1 MVKFVIFIAAI
12 VLSICSLFIG
22 YQLGQQNPDQNFLS
36 LLSSSPSQLISP
48 LTSTPEPT
56 PKPLPLNQYS
66 IPNLKEY
73 PFESSEI
80 IITQV
85 VEEQETF
92 NTYLFSYQ
100 TMGKTMTGATN
111 IPQEC
116 IEKPSCPVVV
126 LVRGYATPEQ
136 YSPGF
141 GTRNAAA
148 VFANNGYITLAPD
161 FFGFANS
168 DPEPEDSWEARFIKP
183 ISVIELIHSIK
194 DNPNL
199 QISPSIASSIED
211 PSAEDL
217 TNTIDITDFVTADPS
232 QINIWAHS
240 NGGQITLS
248 VLQVMEE
255 SIPATLWAPV
265 TAPFPY
271 SILFFTRTS
280 ADEGKEARAWLAM
293 FERDYDV
300 LDFTVT
306 QHLDKLTGPIQ
317 IHHGGRD
324 PDALQAWSDSLI
336 RKIELENEKRRK
348 IEETASELET
358 EDQLEVD
365 SNQEPI
371 VFEYYVYPQADHNL
385 QPSENWNQAI
395 IRDLEFFAHY
405 K

>member
-1 MVKFVIFIAAI
+1 MKYFFAVIILTFFLTATLA
-12 VLSICSLFIG
+12 LG
-22 YQLGQQNPDQNFLS
+22 YWLGQQHPNQNLFS
-36 LLSSSPSQLISP
+36 LLSYSPSQLISP
-48 LTSTPEPT
+48 LTSTIEPT

-73 PFESSEI
+73 PFESSKI
-80 IITQV
+80 LVTQV

-92 NTYLFSYQ
+92 TTYLFSYQ
-100 TMGKTMTGATN
+100 TMGKTMTGSAN

-116 IEKPSCPVVV
+116 IEKTSCPVVV

-168 DPEPEDSWEARFIKP
+168 DPEPEDPWEARFIKP
-183 ISVIELIHSIK
+183 INVIELIHSIK

-199 QISPSIASSIED
+199 QISPSVASSTD
-211 PSAEDL
+211 NSSAEDL
-217 TNTIDITDFVTADPS
+217 TNTIDLTNFVTANPS

-248 VLQVMEE
+248 VMQVMEE

-300 LDFTVT
+300 LDFTIT

-317 IHHGGRD
+317 IHHGSRD

-336 RKIELENEKRRK
+336 RKIELENERREK
-348 IEETASELET
+348 IEEVDLELEAGS
-358 EDQLEVD
+358 QLEIN
-365 SNQEPI
+365 SNQEP
-371 VFEYYVYPQADHNL
+371 VEFEYYVYPQADHNL

-395 IRDLEFFAHY
+395 ARDLEFFAQY

>member
-1 MVKFVIFIAAI
+1 MKYFFAVVLFTIFLA
-12 VLSICSLFIG
+12 LTTTLG
-22 YQLGQQNPDQNFLS
+22 YWVGQQNPDQNLLS

-48 LTSTPEPT
+48 LTITPEPT
-56 PKPLPLNQYS
+56 PKPPPLNQYS
-66 IPNLKEY
+66 ISNLKEY
-73 PFESSEI
+73 PFESSKI

-92 NTYLFSYQ
+92 ITYLFSYQ
-100 TMGKTMTGATN
+100 TMGKTMTGSAN

-116 IEKPSCPVVV
+116 KEKQSCPVVV

-168 DPEPEDSWEARFIKP
+168 DPESEDSWEARFIKP
-183 ISVIELIHSIK
+183 INVIELIESLK
-194 DNPNL
+194 DNSSL
-199 QISPSIASSIED
+199 QISPSVASSIES

-217 TNTIDITDFVTADPS
+217 SDTISFTDFVTADPS

-248 VLQVMEE
+248 LLQVLEE
-255 SIPATLWAPV
+255 PIPATLWAPV

-293 FERDYDV
+293 FEKDYDV
-300 LDFTVT
+300 FDFTVT

-317 IHHGGRD
+317 IHHGARD
-324 PDALQAWSDSLI
+324 PDALIVWSDSFI
-336 RKIELENEKRRK
+336 KKIELENKAREDEAESEERSHQLP
-348 IEETASELET
+348 IEY
-358 EDQLEVD
+358 
-365 SNQEPI
+365 NY
-371 VFEYYVYPQADHNL
+371 FVYPQADHNL

-395 IRDLEFFAHY
+395 ARDLEFFAKY
-405 K
+405 N